1 MAGNKSLVT
10 LSSEELVQVC
20 RWVKSFH
27 LSRNIKNFH
36 RDMSDGVLV
45 AEILKQLYPKH
56 VDLHNYFRCNSTR
69 NKLINWQT
77 LNQKVLRRLN
87 ICLDEG
93 MLLDLA
99 TGSNDIL
106 EVLLFELMSKQR
118 LESYKYYHHLEPVA
132 DVVLDGNN
140 SDTTATHDEGEHLAE
155 Q

>member
-1 MAGNKSLVT
+1 
-10 LSSEELVQVC
+10 
-20 RWVKSFH
+20 
-27 LSRNIKNFH
+27 
-36 RDMSDGVLV
+36 MSDG
-45 AEILKQLYPKH
+45 EILKQLYPKH

-106 EVLLFELMSKQR
+106 EVLLFELMAKQR
-118 LESYKYYHHLEPVA
+118 LESYKYYHNPEPAA
-132 DVVLDGNN
+132 DGIN
-140 SDTTATHDEGEHLAE
+140 SDNTATHGEGE